1 MKPDQEQQERLELW
15 NLKFGVDVSALY
27 HDWRRGTM
35 EAAQRFSRFATI
47 VGIILT
53 LTTSFNPLGWA
64 PHVFEWTITGILF
77 FVACVN
83 VAELTYRFNER
94 ATEHLE
100 LYRRFSDLLIRM
112 SRPPTET
119 NERLSDWQAAA
130 ASIRRDEPPTMWAV
144 YAMAWNQKIEFPGEA
159 AETHR
164 RKIGWL
170 PYLFR
175 RISSSSGLKTFPYHL
190 PPRPNQSPAT
200 LSVPKFAP

>member
-1 MKPDQEQQERLELW
+1 MFNSRHISWITAMPVHNSPLGAALFRGEIANLLAVAFSKGIADAYKTPAFVCPHKDAFGGYIAAVAPAARRRSNDRSGNDMKPDQEQQERLELW

-64 PHVFEWTITGILF
+64 PHVLEWTITGILF

-112 SRPPTET
+112 SRPQTET
-119 NERLSDWQAAA
+119 NERL
-130 ASIRRDEPPTMWAV
+130 
-144 YAMAWNQKIEFPGEA
+144 
-159 AETHR
+159 
-164 RKIGWL
+164 
-170 PYLFR
+170 
-175 RISSSSGLKTFPYHL
+175 
-190 PPRPNQSPAT
+190 
-200 LSVPKFAP
+200 